1 MHEMSIAI
9 QVLETALAAAA
20 DSGAGRV
27 TEVEVEA
34 GAMKLIVP
42 EALELAWSAVVE
54 GTPAAGSR
62 MRVVE
67 VPVEAR
73 CRDCGRQYSP
83 SLDNFLC
90 PGCGQADVEI
100 TGGDD
105 IILKSVTCESE

>member
-9 QVLETALAAAA
+9 EVLETALAAAA
-20 DSGAGRV
+20 DSGAGRI
-27 TEVEVEA
+27 TEAEVVV

-42 EALELAWSAVVE
+42 EALELAWSAVIE
-54 GTPAAGSR
+54 GTPAAGSQL
-62 MRVVE
+62 RVTE
-67 VPVEAR
+67 MPVAAR
-73 CRDCGRQYSP
+73 CRDCGREYSP